1 MTVLADTSVWIAH
14 LREGQPRLR
23 ALLQDGLV
31 VMHPF
36 VLGELACGNLRQRAA
51 ILEDLGTLTLTPR
64 ALDTE
69 VMRLIEKRRL
79 WGLGLGWIDAHLL
92 ASALISDARIWTLDR
107 RLRSAAKRLGV
118 VWPRA

>member
-14 LREGQPRLR
+14 LREGQPPLR
-23 ALLQDGLV
+23 ELLQDGLV

-51 ILEDLGTLTLTPR
+51 ILGDLGTLTLTPR

-79 WGLGLGWIDAHLL
+79 WGQGLGWIDAHLL

-107 RLRSAAKRLGV
+107 RLESAAKRLGLS
-118 VWPRA
+118 WPRA

>member
-36 VLGELACGNLRQRAA
+36 VLGELACGNLSQRAA